1 MGAEYLSETYKITM
15 ASSTLAR
22 FTLKPSILRSV
33 AFRPSAYSIW
43 TLSTAAAQKQQQ
55 TNHHQQLSLVSGVR
69 WVAPARL
76 YSMSGLT
83 KDAVES
89 RVLTVCKAFDK
100 ITADKVS
107 LESHFINDLGLDSLD
122 HVEVIMAV
130 EDEFGFEIP
139 DEHAEKL
146 LTPGKI
152 AQYVVESSQGGGVKP
167 NLF

>member
-1 MGAEYLSETYKITM
+1 MG
-15 ASSTLAR
+15 
-22 FTLKPSILRSV
+22 
-33 AFRPSAYSIW
+33 
-43 TLSTAAAQKQQQ
+43 
-55 TNHHQQLSLVSGVR
+55 SGVR

-76 YSMSGLT
+76 YSVSGLT
-83 KDAVES
+83 KDVVES

-152 AQYVVESSQGGGVKP
+152 AQYVCESSQGADVKP
-167 NLF
+167 EMF

>member
-1 MGAEYLSETYKITM
+1 M
-15 ASSTLAR
+15 AAISTLAR

-55 TNHHQQLSLVSGVR
+55 TNHHQQLSLVRNPVIITLKFFYLFALKVSGVR

-76 YSMSGLT
+76 YSVSGLT

-100 ITADKVS
+100 ITADKVNS
-107 LESHFINDLGLDSLD
+107 CIFDLAS
-122 HVEVIMAV
+122 I
-130 EDEFGFEIP
+130 
-139 DEHAEKL
+139 
-146 LTPGKI
+146 
-152 AQYVVESSQGGGVKP
+152 
-167 NLF
+167 

>member
-1 MGAEYLSETYKITM
+1 MGKSAEYLSETYKITM

-76 YSMSGLT
+76 YSVSGLT

-146 LTPGKI
+146 LTPSKI
-152 AQYVVESSQGGGVKP
+152 AQYVCDHEKIFS
-167 NLF
+167 

>member
-1 MGAEYLSETYKITM
+1 M
-15 ASSTLAR
+15 AAISTLAR

-43 TLSTAAAQKQQQ
+43 TLSTAAAQKQQ
-55 TNHHQQLSLVSGVR
+55 TNHQQLSLVSGVR

-76 YSMSGLT
+76 YSVSGLT

-146 LTPGKI
+146 LTPSKI
-152 AQYVVESSQGGGVKP
+152 AQYVCDHEKIFS
-167 NLF
+167 